1 MSQPF
6 KLYRLQLLDSKLD
19 KCRARLEEIN
29 SILKDNSEI
38 SKART
43 KNDLAL
49 KSSEQA
55 QKALKVA
62 ENNVKSQRMKIE
74 QSDATLYGGKVRNPK
89 ELQDL
94 QAESAALKR
103 YLNVLEDRQLEAMII
118 AEDTDSIYQNTT
130 KTLKEVESDIA
141 FQNNNLIS
149 ERSQILQEIDRMSSE
164 RDAAIGTTPSADLKL
179 YNDLRKTR
187 RGLAVAKI
195 TDKTC
200 AACGTTLSAT
210 TLHSARSPNQITQ
223 CDTCN
228 RILYNG

>member
-1 MSQPF
+1 MGQPF
-6 KLYRLQLLDSKLD
+6 KLYRLQLLDNKLD
-19 KCRARLEEIN
+19 TFRARLAEID

-38 SKART
+38 SKAT
-43 KNDLAL
+43 ADSDLAL
-49 KSSEQA
+49 KKLEQA
-55 QKALKVA
+55 QKDQKVA
-62 ENNVKSQRMKIE
+62 ENNVKNQRLKIE
-74 QSDATLYGGKVRNPK
+74 QTDATLYGGKVRNPK

-94 QAESAALKR
+94 HAESAALRR

-118 AEDTDSIYQNTT
+118 TDEADAIYQESA
-130 KTLKEVESDIA
+130 KTLQKIESYVTSR
-141 FQNNNLIS
+141 NKSLVS
-149 ERSQILQEIDRMSSE
+149 EQSQILQEIDRISSE
-164 RDAAIGTTPSADLKL
+164 RDAAIDTTPSTDLKI

-210 TLHSARSPNQITQ
+210 TLHSAKSPNHITH

>member
-1 MSQPF
+1 M
-6 KLYRLQLLDSKLD
+6 DTKLD
-19 KCRARLEEIN
+19 KCRARTEEID

-38 SKART
+38 FNART
-43 KNDLAL
+43 KNDIAL
-49 KSSEQA
+49 KNLERA
-55 QKALKVA
+55 HKALKVA
-62 ENNVKSQRMKIE
+62 ENNVKSQRLKIE
-74 QSDATLYGGKVRNPK
+74 QTDATLYGGKVRNPK

-118 AEDTDSIYQNTT
+118 AEDTDSIYQNTA
-130 KTLKEVESDIA
+130 KTLKEVESGISI
-141 FQNNNLIS
+141 QNKNLIS

-200 AACGTTLSAT
+200 SACGTTLSAT
-210 TLHSARSPNQITQ
+210 TLHSAKSPHQITQ

-228 RILYNG
+228 RILYSG

>member
-49 KSSEQA
+49 NSSEQA

-130 KTLKEVESDIA
+130 KTLKEVESNIA
-141 FQNNNLIS
+141 FQNKNLIS

>member
-19 KCRARLEEIN
+19 KCRARLEEID

-38 SKART
+38 SKARA

-49 KSSEQA
+49 KNFDQA

-62 ENNVKSQRMKIE
+62 ENNVKSQHLKIE
-74 QSDATLYGGKVRNPK
+74 QTDATLYGGKVRNPK

-94 QAESAALKR
+94 HAESAALKR

-118 AEDTDSIYQNTT
+118 AEDADSILQNTA
-130 KTLKEVESDIA
+130 KTLKEVDSYIA
-141 FQNNNLIS
+141 NQNKNLLS
-149 ERSQILQEIDRMSSE
+149 ERSQILQEIDRMSNE
-164 RDAAIGTTPSADLKL
+164 CNATIGTIPSADLKL

-195 TDKTC
+195 TDKSC

-210 TLHSARSPNQITQ
+210 TLHSARSPSQITQ

-228 RILYNG
+228 RILYCD

>member
-6 KLYRLQLLDSKLD
+6 KLYRLQLLDTKLD
-19 KCRARLEEIN
+19 KCRARTEEID

-38 SKART
+38 FKART
-43 KNDLAL
+43 KNDIAL
-49 KSSEQA
+49 KNLERA
-55 QKALKVA
+55 HKALKVA
-62 ENNVKSQRMKIE
+62 ENNVKSQRLKIE
-74 QSDATLYGGKVRNPK
+74 QTDATLYGGKVRNPK

-118 AEDTDSIYQNTT
+118 AEDTDSIYYNTA
-130 KTLKEVESDIA
+130 KTLMEVESGISI
-141 FQNNNLIS
+141 QNKNLIS

-210 TLHSARSPNQITQ
+210 TLHSAKSPNQITQ

-228 RILYNG
+228 RILYSG